1 MASRGTV
8 LANTDEM
15 LSMAERGLANAVG
28 QDPTRRRAGVM
39 NLFTYGRSVTLAIQ
53 GISSAEPAF
62 VEWWKPYQ
70 DWMAADPLMKY
81 FNDTR
86 VAIVHRGELATSTSM
101 VIGGSGPVDLGAV
114 MREIHRHA
122 PPNTI
127 ATFLG
132 EGSTGG
138 NGWEVR
144 MPDGS
149 VEKVY
154 FSLPESVDVRSALH
168 LHDPPTEHDG
178 QPISDT
184 SIANLGKIYLTTLRQ
199 IVGEF
204 KARFA

>member
-1 MASRGTV
+1 MASKDTV
-8 LANTDEM
+8 FVNTEEM
-15 LSMAERGLANAVG
+15 LSMAERGLADALG

-53 GISSAEPAF
+53 GISSSEPAF
-62 VEWWKPYQ
+62 AKWWKPYQ
-70 DWMAADPLMKY
+70 DWMAGDPLMKF

-101 VIGGSGPVDLGAV
+101 VIGGSEPVDLGAV
-114 MREIHRHA
+114 MREVNRHA

-127 ATFLG
+127 GTFLG

-138 NGWEVR
+138 HGWEVR

-154 FSLPESVDVRSALH
+154 FSIPGSVDIRSALH
-168 LHDPPTEHDG
+168 LADPPTEHDG

-184 SIANLGKIYLTTLRQ
+184 SIANLGAIYLAALRRV
-199 IVGEF
+199 VGEF